1 MRKRAGL
8 AKLPQIVAAGL
19 VMAGVACE
27 QHPSPGGLAV
37 PAQFGSQQAAAQPSS
52 TQLVTPSSPAAK
64 AAGPSPAPATGNAAE
79 AGASLKPAIQY
90 TYKLVNTWPHDTNA
104 FTQGLLFT
112 NGILFEGTGL
122 AGQST
127 LRRVELATGK
137 VLQHI
142 ALRPEYFGEGLAL
155 LGGKL
160 FQLTWKH
167 GKGFVYDA
175 ETFRL
180 EREFRYEGEGW
191 GLTTDGVHLILSQG
205 TDRIRFLDPATAEV
219 KRTLRVTHQGQPVTQ
234 LNELEYVE
242 GEIFANLWPTEFVAR
257 IDPATGHVTGIVDFR
272 GLLSPDERQKTDVL
286 NGIAYDA
293 AEKRLFVTGKWWP
306 KLFEVRLEPK

>member
-1 MRKRAGL
+1 
-8 AKLPQIVAAGL
+8 
-19 VMAGVACE
+19 MAGVACE
-27 QHPSPGGLAV
+27 QHSSPGGLAA
-37 PAQFGSQQAAAQPSS
+37 PAQLGSQQ
-52 TQLVTPSSPAAK
+52 PSSPPLVAPPSPATK
-64 AAGPSPAPATGNAAE
+64 ASVTSPAPANGTIAQAAS
-79 AGASLKPAIQY
+79 APKPATQY
-90 TYKLVNTWPHDTNA
+90 TYKIVNAWPHDTNA
-104 FTQGLLFT
+104 FTQGLIFT
-112 NGILFEGTGL
+112 NGIFFEGTGL

-137 VLQHI
+137 VLQQI

-175 ETFRL
+175 ETFRF

-234 LNELEYVE
+234 LNELEFVE
-242 GEIFANLWPTEFVAR
+242 GEIFANLWPTETVAR

-272 GLLSPDERQKTDVL
+272 GLLTPDEGRKTDVL